1 MAKIVFIG
9 DSLTKGTDYGGVT
22 TPDTFAY
29 KIGVAA
35 GYAPADI
42 INKGVGSD
50 TSAGVL
56 ARLST
61 DVISLCPAVCVLM
74 IGANDVALG
83 VPLAAFKSNVQQ
95 IADALSV
102 AGIKL
107 VIMTTNL
114 QRGSAAHIANQEQFV
129 QATESIAC
137 VGVVDVF
144 RNVSTK
150 ALMGDYV
157 HLYVDTIHL
166 TKQGHDYV
174 AKVAARANVLSLFAP
189 V

>member
-9 DSLTKGTDYGGVT
+9 DSITKGTDYGGVT
-22 TPDTFAY
+22 TADTFAY

-74 IGANDVALG
+74 IGVNDVVLG
-83 VPLAAFKSNVQQ
+83 VPIASFKSNVQQ
-95 IADALSV
+95 IANALAL

-107 VIMTTNL
+107 VVMTSNL
-114 QRGSAAHIANQEQFV
+114 QRGSVAHIANQEQYV

-137 VGVVDVF
+137 VGVVDIF

-174 AKVAARANVLSLFAP
+174 SKVATRANVLHLFSP